1 MKHVYARRG
10 KKDFEKGELA
20 KRNMDCVRVAELAGE
35 GLEEFV
41 K

>member
-20 KRNMDCVRVAELAGE
+20 KGNMACVRVAKLAGE
-35 GLEEFV
+35 GSEELV